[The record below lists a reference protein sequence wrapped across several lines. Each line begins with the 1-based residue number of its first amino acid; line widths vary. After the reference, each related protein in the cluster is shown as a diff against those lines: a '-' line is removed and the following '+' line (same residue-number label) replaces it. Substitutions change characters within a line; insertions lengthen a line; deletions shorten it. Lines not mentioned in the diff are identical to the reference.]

1 MPNPI
6 KLPDIPDAERTPL
19 IEQLV
24 ALIETLAE
32 KTQRQAETIQQLREA
47 IAVLKGEKGKP
58 TFKPSGME
66 DQRDPDKTDQG
77 TGESTGKRAG
87 SNKRSKTP
95 DVPIHEDCLIG
106 PTQAPPPGSRVKGYR
121 DVVVQD
127 LKIEAH
133 NTRDRLEVWQTPDGE
148 WLRGALPPT
157 RQGQHVGPTV
167 RADRLDQH
175 HHCHVTQP
183 LLREQ
188 LLDWGIDL
196 SVGQID
202 ALLSGHNE
210 AFFTEKDQL
219 LAVGLEVSTFI
230 TVDDSG
236 ARHQGRNGYV
246 TQIGND
252 FFAWFSSAESK
263 SRINFL
269 QLLQAG
275 APFYGCNDEALVDW
289 CEQGLPQAPR
299 QGLADHPIAVIASA
313 EAWEKHLD
321 ALGMAT
327 ERHRRIATEGAL
339 LGGLLAKGLS
349 RDLVNVSDGAGQFA
363 ILLHA

>member
-1 MPNPI
+1 MH
-6 KLPDIPDAERTPL
+6 
-19 IEQLV
+19 
-24 ALIETLAE
+24 
-32 KTQRQAETIQQLREA
+32 QR
-47 IAVLKGEKGKP
+47 
-58 TFKPSGME
+58 
-66 DQRDPDKTDQG
+66 
-77 TGESTGKRAG
+77 
-87 SNKRSKTP
+87 
-95 DVPIHEDCLIG
+95 
-106 PTQAPPPGSRVKGYR
+106 
-121 DVVVQD
+121 
-127 LKIEAH
+127 
-133 NTRDRLEVWQTPDGE
+133 
-148 WLRGALPPT
+148 RGALPPT

-175 HHCHVTQP
+175 HPCHVTQP

-188 LLDWGIDL
+188 LLDWGIAL

-349 RDLVNVSDGAGQFA
+349 RELAIVSDGAGQFA
-363 ILLHA
+363 ILLHALCWVHAERLIHQLSPLNETQRQDQQRVRGELWALYADLKAYQRAPDPAAIEGLRARFEALFGWCLAKM